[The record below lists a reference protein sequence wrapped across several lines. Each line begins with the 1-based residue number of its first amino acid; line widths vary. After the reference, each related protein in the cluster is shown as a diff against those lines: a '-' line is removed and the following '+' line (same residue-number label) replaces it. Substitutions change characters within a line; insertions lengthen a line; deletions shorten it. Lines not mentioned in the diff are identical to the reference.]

1 MNETIKQTIH
11 RCSQED
17 FYQNKRHN
25 EQLIRI
31 SYTGDLSD
39 LPDGYYQF
47 VYNANVISIKIE
59 TDVTCTIS
67 ATSNDWDSILRIIF

>member
-1 MNETIKQTIH
+1 MNEIIKQSIH
-11 RCSQED
+11 SVSRET
-17 FYQNKRHN
+17 FYQNKRNN
-25 EQLIRI
+25 EQLFGI

-39 LPDGYYQF
+39 MPDGYYQF

-67 ATSNDWDSILRIIF
+67 ATSNDWYSILKIIF

>member
-1 MNETIKQTIH
+1 MNEIIKQSIH
-11 RCSQED
+11 SVSRET
-17 FYQNKRHN
+17 FYQNKRRN
-25 EQLIRI
+25 EQLFGM

-47 VYNANVISIKIE
+47 VYDANVISIKIE

-67 ATSNDWDSILRIIF
+67 ATSKDWDSILKIIF

>member
-1 MNETIKQTIH
+1 MNEIIKQSIH
-11 RCSQED
+11 SVSRED

-25 EQLIRI
+25 EQLFGI

-47 VYNANVISIKIE
+47 IYDANVISIKIE

-67 ATSNDWDSILRIIF
+67 ATSNDWDSILKIIF

>member
-11 RCSQED
+11 SVSREE
-17 FYQNKRHN
+17 FYQNKRNN
-25 EQLIRI
+25 EQLFGM
-31 SYTGDLSD
+31 SYTGDLNG

>member
-11 RCSQED
+11 RCSHEE

-25 EQLIRI
+25 EQLFGI
-31 SYTGDLSD
+31 SYSGDLSD

-47 VYNANVISIKIE
+47 VYNANIISIKIE
-59 TDVTCTIS
+59 TDVMCTIS
-67 ATSNDWDSILRIIF
+67 ATSNDWESILRIIF

>member
-1 MNETIKQTIH
+1 MNEIIKQTMS
-11 RCSQED
+11 RVSRDE
-17 FYQNKRHN
+17 FYANKRHDA
-25 EQLIRI
+25 QLIRI

-39 LPDGYYQF
+39 MPDGYYQF

-67 ATSNDWDSILRIIF
+67 ATSEDWDSILKIIF